1 MKSTTEYA
9 LRGAAY
15 EIQKTLEAFFGYCEV
30 QIFEKPEQCQV
41 VFDVSYRTPG
51 GMKKYCHA
59 FDQIRHH
66 ALDKY
71 NVGYIAE
78 DLPHRIVMEELAS
91 ARLLAGKRMNLIR

>member
-15 EIQKTLEAFFGYCEV
+15 EIQKTLEAYFGYCEV
-30 QIFEKPEQCQV
+30 QIIEKPEHCQV
-41 VFDVSYRTPG
+41 VFDVSYRTPV

-59 FDQIRHH
+59 FDQLRL
-66 ALDKY
+66 AVDKY

-91 ARLLAGKRMNLIR
+91 AKRAAGKRMNHIR